1 MVKLQDLIHQV
12 HEINQN
18 LVIFINLFRYEGK
31 YDSYEEDILPNTQKH
46 RVLFGFPARK
56 IIIRANQQIKISLN
70 SGRLPDIRI
79 DIDENPFILELIPG
93 LLVDRVYITTGDDN
107 TNVRILIFG

>member
-1 MVKLQDLIHQV
+1 MTEDDLLQQV

-18 LVIFINLFRYEGK
+18 LALFINLFRYDGK
-31 YDSYEEDILPNTQKH
+31 YESYYVDIPANTQKA
-46 RVLFGFPARK
+46 RVQFSFPVRK

-70 SGRLPDIRI
+70 DKRLPDIRI
-79 DIDENPFILELIPG
+79 DDDEYPFELELIPG
-93 LLVDRVYITTGDDN
+93 MLLDRVYITTGDDN